1 MSKIKIELNEKQAVI
16 IADALEIY
24 ARLIAGDL
32 KSALLPPVMMFG
44 KKIDNEKFE
53 STLYQLKKV
62 MFPKLDYYENN
73 GISMEEDTKE
83 LTDTKQI
90 SYEMYKMIRYYFE
103 SKSNYLGYSVYKE
116 KPIQLSN
123 EKFIEIKEGV

>member
-1 MSKIKIELNEKQAVI
+1 MAKIKIELNEKQAVI

-32 KSALLPPVMMFG
+32 KSVLLPPVMMFG

-73 GISMEEDTKE
+73 GISMEADTKE
-83 LTDTKQI
+83 LTDTKII

-103 SKSNYLGYSVYKE
+103 SKSNNESYSVYKE
-116 KPIQLSN
+116 KPMQLSN
-123 EKFIEIKEGV
+123 EPFIEIKEG

>member
-73 GISMEEDTKE
+73 GISMEADTKE
-83 LTDTKQI
+83 LTDTKII

-103 SKSNYLGYSVYKE
+103 SKSNNESYSVYKE
-116 KPIQLSN
+116 KPMQLSN
-123 EKFIEIKEGV
+123 EPFIEIKEG